1 MKITRFEI
9 IVLVQKTLF
18 ERLLDGCMEAGVYLF
33 EISLNVKSDNM
44 DFSANARRRF
54 GSSHEQKPHRK
65 VTKRRVSWLL
75 LTRDFTKVSICS
87 LVFLKS

>member
-1 MKITRFEI
+1 MKIIRFEI

-33 EISLNVKSDNM
+33 EISLNVKSENM
-44 DFSANARRRF
+44 DVSGNARKMF
-54 GSSHEQKPHRK
+54 GSSHEQKPHQK

-75 LTRDFTKVSICS
+75 LTHYFTKVSICS